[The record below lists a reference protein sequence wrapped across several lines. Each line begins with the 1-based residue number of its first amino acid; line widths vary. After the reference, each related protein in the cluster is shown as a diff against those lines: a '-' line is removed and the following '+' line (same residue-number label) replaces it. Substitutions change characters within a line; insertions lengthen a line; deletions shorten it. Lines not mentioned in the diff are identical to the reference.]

1 MDLRKIMSASWLEVL
16 SQQRAIAVIRA
27 TSVESGILQAKAVTA
42 GGIRLIEITW
52 NSSQPEELI
61 AKLRELLPE
70 CQIGVG
76 TLLSIQDAQTA
87 IHAGAEF
94 CVSPHYDPAIVE
106 CALQHNLPVVPGAL
120 TPSEI
125 VTAWQ
130 AGATAVKVFPI
141 STAGG
146 PAYIRN
152 LQGPL
157 SHIPLLPTGGVTL
170 ENAAAL
176 IDAGAIGVGLSS
188 SLFPKS
194 AIAQENWQSITH
206 LASQLLKSLQSRT
219 EQ

>member
-1 MDLRKIMSASWLEVL
+1 
-16 SQQRAIAVIRA
+16 
-27 TSVESGILQAKAVTA
+27 
-42 GGIRLIEITW
+42 
-52 NSSQPEELI
+52 
-61 AKLRELLPE
+61 
-70 CQIGVG
+70 
-76 TLLSIQDAQTA
+76 
-87 IHAGAEF
+87 
-94 CVSPHYDPAIVE
+94 VE
-106 CALQHNLPVVPGAL
+106 CALKHDLPVVPGAL
-120 TPSEI
+120 TPNEI
-125 VTAWQ
+125 MMAWQ

-176 IDAGAIGVGLSS
+176 IEAGAIGVGLSS

-206 LASQLLKSLQSRT
+206 LASQLLQSLQSRT